1 MADNEDHE
9 RFNRQFLQLWIIW
22 SGMISSLVIYVVI
35 CHLLED
41 QIPGTVIPEGFP
53 LDMLRNIMI
62 GLSAA
67 ELVLIGYLRRRATE
81 GPRSRRKPGT
91 APRPVIHKQVFIT
104 RYSALV
110 IATLAIAET
119 IGVFGLVLFLLGD
132 GYTTLHLFI
141 GVSAAA
147 MIIYRPGTD
156 EFKRF
161 AVHQI
166 FK

>member
-1 MADNEDHE
+1 MVDKDDRE
-9 RFNRQFLQLWIIW
+9 RFNRRFLQLWIIW
-22 SGMISSLVIYVVI
+22 SGMISSLVIYVII

-41 QIPGTVIPEGFP
+41 QIRAAVMPEGFS
-53 LDMLRNIMI
+53 LDMLRNILI

-81 GPRSRRKPGT
+81 GPRSRRKTGT
-91 APRPVIHKQVFIT
+91 APRPVIHKQVFMT

-119 IGVFGLVLFLLGD
+119 IGVYGLMLFLLGD

-141 GVSAAA
+141 AVSAAA

-156 EFKRF
+156 ELKRF
-161 AVHQI
+161 AVRQL